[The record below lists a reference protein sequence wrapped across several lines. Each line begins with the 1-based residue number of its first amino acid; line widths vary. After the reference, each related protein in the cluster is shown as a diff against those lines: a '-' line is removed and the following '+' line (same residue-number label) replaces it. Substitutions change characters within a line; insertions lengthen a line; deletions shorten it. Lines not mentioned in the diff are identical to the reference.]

1 MYFSPG
7 RRKPHTLSLGLPEDP
22 ESEGLPFLAMEWDS
36 QFPSTPAQENGQS
49 PDNNNFLK
57 GKDDGED
64 EKEDRLGSENF
75 NGQSA
80 SHHSCYSLENDKE
93 AGKLSLIAVTR
104 LVFRDLTCCKV
115 FFYSMVKEDLSL
127 MGSQIC

>member
-1 MYFSPG
+1 MYISTG

-22 ESEGLPFLAMEWDS
+22 ESEGLPFLALEWDS

-57 GKDDGED
+57 GKDDGEE

-80 SHHSCYSLENDKE
+80 SHHGCFSLENDKE
-93 AGKLSLIAVTR
+93 AGKFKLITV
-104 LVFRDLTCCKV
+104 LYCI
-115 FFYSMVKEDLSL
+115 FYNL
-127 MGSQIC
+127 